1 VSSRRGRLGLDVV
14 GRSGNIEL
22 GGGTLK
28 KTVKIIPQVPEP
40 STWMLFAAGLVA
52 TACAR
57 WRRTAAGNNQGI
69 VPA

>member
-1 VSSRRGRLGLDVV
+1 MSLVGDVV
-14 GRSGNIEL
+14 GRSGTIEL

-28 KTVKIIPQVPEP
+28 KTIKIIPQVPEP
-40 STWMLFAAGLVA
+40 STWMLLAAGLVA

-57 WRRTAAGNNQGI
+57 WRRTAAGNSRGI